1 MGVQEI
7 RSSGGDSERVFKRR
21 VLDDLRAL
29 ESMID
34 AGMIERDRRRIGAEQ
49 ELVLVDADL
58 HPAPV
63 SGELMDRIADPR
75 VTTEIA
81 RFNLEFNSDPVELAP
96 DCFARLRAQFEELLG
111 AVDRAG
117 AAIGVRALLTGI
129 CPTLEL
135 SHLSTDNITPKPR
148 YAALDEALRR
158 LRGTDYELRVKGAD
172 ELTLRHPSVMLEALN
187 TSFQVHYQV
196 SAEEFAGVYNL
207 AQLIAAPV
215 LAACVNSPVLFGKR
229 LWRETRIAILQQ
241 VVDTRAD
248 TPHEREMLAR
258 VRFGEDWVQR
268 SVLELFRHD
277 VARFRML
284 LAAEEHQDALAELEA
299 GRIPRLRA
307 LQAFNSTVYRWNR
320 ACYGITDGKPHLRIE
335 NRLLPAGPTIDDEIA
350 NAALWIGLLLANP
363 WRDIPERMDFKDARG
378 NFMRAAREGL
388 SSHLVWLD
396 GQEVSAPDLILEQ
409 LVPAARRGLATI
421 GLPEAEIDG
430 ILGIITG
437 RVRSR
442 QTGAAW
448 TLRTVAAMQGRGT
461 RAERLHRLTEAMLE
475 GQASGRPVHEWNV
488 ANLEETGDWRRN
500 YLTVGQY
507 MSTNLYT
514 VAEDECIDLAA
525 SIMDW
530 ERLRHVPVEDSAN
543 RLVGLVSY
551 RTLLRLMA
559 QQRRGEPDEPIAVS
573 EVMIRIPVTVSPS
586 TPTLEAIELMREHG
600 VSCLPVVEHGRLVG
614 IVSERD
620 YVGVARKLLE
630 QSFRERDRSRETGD
644 PAP

>member
-7 RSSGGDSERVFKRR
+7 RNSGGDSERVFKRR

-63 SGELMDRIADPR
+63 SGELIDRLADPR
-75 VTTEIA
+75 ITTEIA

-96 DCFARLRAQFEELLG
+96 DCFARLRAQFEELLA
-111 AVDRAG
+111 AVDHAG
-117 AAIGVRALLTGI
+117 AAIGVRSLLTGI

-135 SHLSTDNITPKPR
+135 AHLSTDNITPKPR

-158 LRGTDYELRVKGAD
+158 LRGTDYELRIKGAD

-187 TSFQVHYQV
+187 TSFQIHYQV
-196 SAEEFAGVYNL
+196 SAEEFAGAYNL

-229 LWRETRIAILQQ
+229 LWRETRIAIFQQ
-241 VVDTRAD
+241 VVDTRTD

-284 LAAEEHQDALAELEA
+284 LAADEHQDALAELEA
-299 GRIPRLRA
+299 GRIPKLRA

-320 ACYGITDGKPHLRIE
+320 ACYGITDAKPHLRIE

-350 NAALWIGLLLANP
+350 NAALWIGLMIDNP
-363 WRDIPERMDFKDARG
+363 WRDIPARMDFKDARG

-396 GQEVSAPDLILEQ
+396 GHEVSAPELILEQ
-409 LVPAARRGLATI
+409 LLPAARRGLATI
-421 GLPEAEIDG
+421 GLPDAEIEG

-475 GQASGRPVHEWNV
+475 GQASGRPVHEWK
-488 ANLEETGDWRRN
+488 AAALEESGDWRRN

-573 EVMIRIPVTVSPS
+573 EVMIRNPVTVSPS

-600 VSCLPVVEHGRLVG
+600 VSCLPVVENGRLVG

-620 YVGVARKLLE
+620 YVAVARKLIE
-630 QSFRERDRSRETGD
+630 QSFRERDRSRDPGD
-644 PAP
+644 AAP